1 MVLCRITAMMTT
13 KPTEAMCEA
22 EPATTAL
29 IIARIHAMEKAGRYG
44 STAFTTRGNR
54 W

>member
-1 MVLCRITAMMTT
+1 
-13 KPTEAMCEA
+13 MCEA

-29 IIARIHAMEKAGRYG
+29 MIARIQTIENAGRYG